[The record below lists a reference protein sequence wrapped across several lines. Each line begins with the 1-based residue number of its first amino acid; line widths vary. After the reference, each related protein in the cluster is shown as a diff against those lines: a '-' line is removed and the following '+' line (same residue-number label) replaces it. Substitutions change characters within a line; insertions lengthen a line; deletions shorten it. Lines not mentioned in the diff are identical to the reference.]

1 MWNSSVAGSRYIS
14 KEVSGVVDEEYS
26 TRVIDGRSLAK
37 KVEEEVK
44 KGVEALKAEKGIT
57 PGLATILVGED
68 PASKMYVRLK
78 HKACE
83 RVGIHAEDHDLP
95 ATISQEELIAHIQQL
110 NQRNDIHGILLQL
123 PLPRHLNDKEAMLA
137 IDPRKDADGF
147 HPYNMGNLLIGNE
160 GFVPCTPKGV
170 IRAME
175 EHGVQTQGKH
185 AVVVGH
191 SNVVGKPMAAM
202 LINRNA
208 TVSVCHV
215 FTRNL
220 EQYTLDADI
229 LVVGTGVK
237 HLIKADMVK
246 EGVVVFDVGITEE
259 NGKVYGDVDFENVIK
274 KASLITPVPGGVGPM
289 TISILMQHVLMAAKD
304 ASEYQ

>member
-1 MWNSSVAGSRYIS
+1 MAEENYDSR
-14 KEVSGVVDEEYS
+14 K
-26 TRVIDGRSLAK
+26 IDGRSLSK
-37 KVEEEVK
+37 KVEEQVK
-44 KGVEALKAEKGIT
+44 QGVEKLMAEKGIT

-83 RVGIHAEDHDLP
+83 RVGIHAEDHNMP
-95 ATISQEELIAHIQQL
+95 ESTTQEELMQRIQEL
-110 NQRNDIHGILLQL
+110 NSRRDIHGILLQL
-123 PLPRHLNDKEAMLA
+123 PLPKHLDDKSAMLA
-137 IDPRKDADGF
+137 IDPAKDADGF
-147 HPYNMGNLLIGNE
+147 HPYNMGKLLIGEE
-160 GFVPCTPKGV
+160 GLVPCTPKGV
-170 IRAME
+170 IRALE
-175 EHGVQTQGKH
+175 EYNVTIQGKH
-185 AVVVGH
+185 AVIVGH

-215 FTRNL
+215 FTDDL
-220 EQYTLDADI
+220 KKYTLDADI

-246 EGVVVFDVGITEE
+246 EGAVIFDVGITEE
-259 NGKVYGDVDFENVIK
+259 EGKVYGDVDFDNVVK

-289 TISILMQHVLMAAKD
+289 TIAILMEHVLMAA
-304 ASEYQ
+304 SNS

>member
-1 MWNSSVAGSRYIS
+1 MVA
-14 KEVSGVVDEEYS
+14 EEYS
-26 TRVIDGRSLAK
+26 TRIIDGRALAK

-44 KGVEALKAEKGIT
+44 EGVQKLKAEKGII

-83 RVGIHAEDHDLP
+83 RIGIHGEDHNLP
-95 ATISQEELIAHIQQL
+95 ASISQEELTTHIKQL
-110 NQRNDIHGILLQL
+110 NLRDDIHGILLQL
-123 PLPRHLNDKEAMLA
+123 PLPKHLDDKEAMLA
-137 IDPRKDADGF
+137 IDPKKDADGF

-175 EHGVQTQGKH
+175 EHGVQIQGKH
-185 AVVVGH
+185 AVIVGH

-215 FTRNL
+215 FTKDL
-220 EQYTLDADI
+220 KQYTLDADI

-259 NGKVYGDVDFENVIK
+259 NGKVYGDVDFENVVK

-289 TISILMQHVLMAAKD
+289 TISILMQHVVMAAED
-304 ASEYQ
+304 ACEK

>member
-1 MWNSSVAGSRYIS
+1 MVA
-14 KEVSGVVDEEYS
+14 EEYS
-26 TRVIDGRSLAK
+26 TRIIDGRALAK

-44 KGVEALKAEKGIT
+44 EGVQKLKAEKGII

-83 RVGIHAEDHDLP
+83 RIGIHGEDHNLP
-95 ATISQEELIAHIQQL
+95 ASISQEELTTHIKQL
-110 NQRNDIHGILLQL
+110 NLRDDIHGILLQL
-123 PLPRHLNDKEAMLA
+123 PLPKHLDDKEAMLA
-137 IDPRKDADGF
+137 IDPKKDADGF

-175 EHGVQTQGKH
+175 EHGVQIQGKH
-185 AVVVGH
+185 AVIVGH

-215 FTRNL
+215 FTRDL
-220 EQYTLDADI
+220 KQYTLDADI

-259 NGKVYGDVDFENVIK
+259 NGKVYGDVDFENVVK

-289 TISILMQHVLMAAKD
+289 TISILMQHVVMAAED
-304 ASEYQ
+304 ACEK

>member
-1 MWNSSVAGSRYIS
+1 M
-14 KEVSGVVDEEYS
+14 VDEEYS

-44 KGVEALKAEKGIT
+44 KDVEALKAEKGIT

-83 RVGIHAEDHDLP
+83 RIGIHAEDHDLP
-95 ATISQEELIAHIQQL
+95 ATTSQEELIAHIQQL
-110 NQRNDIHGILLQL
+110 NLRNDIHGILLQL
-123 PLPRHLNDKEAMLA
+123 PLPRHLNEKEAMLA

-160 GFVPCTPKGV
+160 GLVPCTPKGV

-175 EHGVQTQGKH
+175 EHGVQIQGKH

-215 FTRNL
+215 FTQNL

-304 ASEYQ
+304 SSE

>member
-1 MWNSSVAGSRYIS
+1 
-14 KEVSGVVDEEYS
+14 VSNVVEEEYGS
-26 TRVIDGRSLAK
+26 KVIDGRTLAK

-44 KGVEALKAEKGIT
+44 KDVEVLKVERGIT
-57 PGLATILVGED
+57 PSLATILVGD
-68 PASKMYVRLK
+68 NPASKMYVRLK

-83 RVGIHAEDHDLP
+83 RIGIHAEDHNMP
-95 ATISQEELIAHIQQL
+95 ASISQKELISHIEKL
-110 NQRNDIHGILLQL
+110 NLREDIHGILLQL
-123 PLPRHLNDKEAMLA
+123 PLPSHLNEKEAMQS
-137 IDPRKDADGF
+137 IDPMKDVDGF

-160 GFVPCTPKGV
+160 GLVPCTPKGV

-175 EHGVQTQGKH
+175 EHGVEIQGKH

-215 FTRNL
+215 YTKNL
-220 EQYTLDADI
+220 KHYTLEADI

-237 HLIKADMVK
+237 HLIKDDMVK
-246 EGVVVFDVGITEE
+246 EGVIVFDVGITEE

-289 TISILMQHVLMAAKD
+289 TISILMQHVLMAAK
-304 ASEYQ
+304 SICKSL

>member
-1 MWNSSVAGSRYIS
+1 MVG
-14 KEVSGVVDEEYS
+14 EYS
-26 TRVIDGRSLAK
+26 SRVIDGRSLAK

-44 KGVEALKAEKGIT
+44 EGVQRLKAEKGII

-83 RVGIHAEDHDLP
+83 RTGIHAEDHNLP
-95 ATISQEELIAHIQQL
+95 ASTSQEELTTHIKQL
-110 NQRNDIHGILLQL
+110 NLRDDIHGILLQL
-123 PLPRHLNDKEAMLA
+123 PLPKHLNEMEAMLA
-137 IDPRKDADGF
+137 IDPKKDADGF

-175 EHGVQTQGKH
+175 EHGIQIQGKH
-185 AVVVGH
+185 AVIVGH

-215 FTRNL
+215 FTQNL
-220 EQYTLDADI
+220 KQYTLDADI

-259 NGKVYGDVDFENVIK
+259 DGKVYGDVDFENVIK
-274 KASLITPVPGGVGPM
+274 KVSLITPVPGGVGPM

-304 ASEYQ
+304 ACET